1 MSLLEA
7 IKNKE
12 VLSENELKDLVYEY
26 IYKDEI
32 LEFVDEKIVGT
43 LRWENVMFTI
53 FKEDDEY
60 IGIEWLKG
68 KTEMQ
73 KDSFFEQPKLYTR
86 VAKTVY
92 DYVEK

>member
-1 MSLLEA
+1 
-7 IKNKE
+7 
-12 VLSENELKDLVYEY
+12 
-26 IYKDEI
+26 
-32 LEFVDEKIVGT
+32 
-43 LRWENVMFTI
+43 MFTI

-73 KDSFFEQPKLYTR
+73 EDSFFEQPKLYTR